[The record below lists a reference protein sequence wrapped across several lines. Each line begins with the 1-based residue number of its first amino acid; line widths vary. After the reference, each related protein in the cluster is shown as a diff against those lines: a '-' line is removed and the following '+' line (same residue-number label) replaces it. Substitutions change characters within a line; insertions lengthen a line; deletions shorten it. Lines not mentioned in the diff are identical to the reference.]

1 MTRGAIAI
9 LPLALAA
16 SFYGF
21 AFGVLAA
28 QAGFYWWSVGLMG
41 ASVHAG
47 SSQVVAVE
55 NFANT
60 GAVLSAVFFGAILN
74 LRYIGIVASLSEVLE
89 PLPVWSRLLAIHLLT
104 DENWALTMAQRARSP
119 EIGAAFLI
127 GSGLVMIGVWVFS
140 TTTGALFG
148 AALPDLDKLG
158 LSFAFI
164 AAFISMARGLW
175 TGSAQLFPWL
185 SAAIVAMGTVSLG
198 ASAALGLLFG
208 ASCGLL
214 VAFLQRQISGV
225 VK

>member
-1 MTRGAIAI
+1 VTRGAIAI

-21 AFGVLAA
+21 AFGVLASL
-28 QAGFYWWSVGLMG
+28 AGFSWWSVGLMG

-47 SSQVVAVE
+47 SSQVIAVE
-55 NFANT
+55 NFSSTGLVWSAVVL
-60 GAVLSAVFFGAILN
+60 GAVLNV
-74 LRYIGIVASLSEVLE
+74 RYIGIVASLSDVLE
-89 PLPVWSRLLAIHLLT
+89 PLPVWSRLLAIHLIT

-119 EIGAAFLI
+119 DIGAPFLI
-127 GSGLVMIGVWVFS
+127 GSGLVMIGVWVVS
-140 TTTGALFG
+140 TTTGALIG
-148 AALPDLDKLG
+148 TALPDLNKIG
-158 LSFAFI
+158 LSFAFT

-198 ASAALGLLFG
+198 ASSALGLLFG

-214 VAFLQRQISGV
+214 VVSFQRQFSGAV
-225 VK
+225 T